1 MLDPITL
8 TCGILT
14 TGAALGMCV
23 VDMLPKRER
32 QPKPNLQ
39 PQESLPFLDRLHKLD
54 ALRFDLEQTQRMR
67 EAGLKCS
74 VINGRVVRD
83 REI

>member
-1 MLDPITL
+1 MLDPITMA
-8 TCGILT
+8 CGIAT
-14 TGAALGMCV
+14 SAAAMCICLRDWLGPLV
-23 VDMLPKRER
+23 GRR
-32 QPKPNLQ
+32 QPV
-39 PQESLPFLDRLHKLD
+39 EKLLVEWERP
-54 ALRFDLEQTQRMR
+54 AWQVILEREQTQRMR